1 MSNAQPQTAV
11 ATVKPLLLQQGN
23 TPLKYSP
30 EASKLML
37 TKNSKG
43 DWTVEEVATI
53 GSSDLLVIR
62 NESGLVKAFKKTV
75 RLLESKKEIA
85 KVSKSWIV
93 TVQGYNA
100 LNRYAGLHEITP
112 PELMFD
118 GKAQSNPYVQYDTKG
133 EIKKVI
139 VRKMVI
145 GYTVAGS
152 LVATDVVRHYN
163 FDAYYM
169 QDLQNKAKWKTDAAK
184 FGTEL
189 ACPFAPEDEVLIKGE
204 TPYVKTKEGKIYL
217 FKRVKDIEGIWID
230 PTHGEI
236 RDVYDQ
242 HVQHQKFGDVIA
254 QNVASRNAKK
264 AHPGIAATNVIAYG
278 EEDDHYAD
286 VEVFGYRSTISK
298 EEAEKISE
306 KIRRGEQISGVE
318 VSHSVEDAS
327 FEEVAHETDAIVA
340 DAKAAEGGIKE
351 PEEKKA
357 EEQKPEQNAGEPKP
371 EQKQER
377 EADPVAKKTVLDK
390 IAEISETKGLDP
402 VKMAQ
407 NLWQLPLENLN
418 DFQKDKLLDM
428 VKKTT
433 ASKGAKK

>member
-1 MSNAQPQTAV
+1 MSNAQQQTAV
-11 ATVKPLLLQQGN
+11 TVAKPLQLLQGG
-23 TPLKYSP
+23 TPLKFSP
-30 EASKLML
+30 EASRLML

-43 DWTVEEVATI
+43 DWTAEEVATI

-100 LNRYAGLHEITP
+100 LNRFAGLHEITP

-118 GKAQSNPYVQYDTKG
+118 GMARSNPYVQYDAKG

-145 GYTVAGS
+145 GFTVAGS

-169 QDLQNKAKWKTDAAK
+169 QDLQNKAKWKPDSAK

-189 ACPFAPEDEVLIKGE
+189 ACPFAPELDVQMKGE
-204 TPYVKTKEGKIYL
+204 LPYVKTKEGKIYL

-230 PTHGEI
+230 PTHSEI

-242 HVQHQKFGDVIA
+242 HIQHQKFGDVIA

-278 EEDDHYAD
+278 EEDNHYAD
-286 VEVFGYRSTISK
+286 VEVYGYRSTITK

-306 KIRRGEQISGVE
+306 KIRSGEQISDVE
-318 VSHSVEDAS
+318 VSHSVEEAS
-327 FEEVAHETDAIVA
+327 FEEVQKETETIVDDA
-340 DAKAAEGGIKE
+340 AATEGGIKQ
-351 PEEKKA
+351 PEEKKP
-357 EEQKPEQNAGEPKP
+357 EEHAPEQTQGPEVQRAEPKP
-371 EQKQER
+371 ATAKTTKKDTIALIR
-377 EADPVAKKTVLDK
+377 EEGEKKGVDAEKMSMNVFQLEVAK
-390 IAEISETKGLDP
+390 
-402 VKMAQ
+402 
-407 NLWQLPLENLN
+407 LN
-418 DFQKDKLLDM
+418 EFQQDKLLSM
-428 VKKTT
+428 LKKTT
-433 ASKGAKK
+433 GGKGSK